1 MGSESIAVSMEE
13 KMSDYIYHLALVGAA
28 GLGLLLGLALVEGLT
43 YMVAKWSYWV
53 ATRKRSKSS

>member
-1 MGSESIAVSMEE
+1 MEE

-53 ATRKRSKSS
+53 ATRKRR